1 MKCLRQPY
9 SDTVKCV
16 EIFKENGKIHEPVK
30 CDCLKWQ
37 NINKLESQIL
47 IQCFLTLLVLIF
59 IPGLACDSVETLR
72 EMMKAGMTICRLNLA
87 YRTHEVSLNQ

>member
-1 MKCLRQPY
+1 MYVNTL
-9 SDTVKCV
+9 
-16 EIFKENGKIHEPVK
+16 
-30 CDCLKWQ
+30 
-37 NINKLESQIL
+37 IL
-47 IQCFLTLLVLIF
+47 